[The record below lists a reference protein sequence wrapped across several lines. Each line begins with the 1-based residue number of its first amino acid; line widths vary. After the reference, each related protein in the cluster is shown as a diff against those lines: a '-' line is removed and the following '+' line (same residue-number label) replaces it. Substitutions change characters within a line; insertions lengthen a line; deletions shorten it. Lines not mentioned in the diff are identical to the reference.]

1 MVASKMSPTETTTST
16 PKRLGDLL
24 LKYTT
29 LTKGQLEECVKIQ
42 QEEGGRL
49 GDILLRKKYVM
60 NHEIMRA
67 LCAQIDL
74 PYLEDIKPNDID
86 PRLVD
91 RIPINYARTRE
102 VLPVELKDGVLMVV
116 MSDPFNLESLE
127 DLRILFDCPNIKTMV
142 STSAK
147 VQDAINRV
155 YERNTS
161 NMIQDINN
169 EDDEN
174 YDLEGPIDILDA
186 TEDEAPVIRFVNSV
200 IFRAAKEKAS
210 DIHVEPYDRETVIR
224 FRIDGIM
231 HDILHQPKKVHA
243 AVSSR
248 LKVMANLDIAEKRI
262 PQDGRIFRKVA
273 GKEIDIR
280 MSTIPTQFGER
291 IVMRIL
297 EKGGELLSLERLG
310 FEGETL
316 EAVNKLVSREN
327 GIILITGPTGSGK
340 STTMAACL
348 SRINTADINILTVE
362 DPIEYQ
368 LNGVGQVQVN
378 AKIEL
383 TFARALR
390 SFLRQ
395 DPDVIM
401 VGEIR
406 DTETADLAVT
416 AALTGHLVFSS
427 LHTNEAA
434 GAFPRLI
441 DMNVEPFLVAS
452 SVNAVMAQRLM
463 RRVCT
468 KCRESYEA
476 TPLELQELGV
486 KNVQGPITL
495 YKAVGCVSCS
505 QTGYSGRINVHELLI
520 MDDTIRTLVMK
531 NSDSA
536 TIRKA
541 AMEKGML
548 TMREDGARKVL
559 SGITT
564 VQELTR
570 TLHSDD

>member
-1 MVASKMSPTETTTST
+1 MISSPSAI
-16 PKRLGDLL
+16 GDIL
-24 LKYTT
+24 LKYTS
-29 LTKGQLEECVKIQ
+29 LTREQLDECLQIQ
-42 QEEGGRL
+42 EAEGGRI
-49 GDILLRKKYVM
+49 GDILLRKKYVLP
-60 NHEIMRA
+60 HEIMRA
-67 LCAQIDL
+67 LCHQIDL
-74 PYLEDIKPNDID
+74 PFVEDLKPNEID
-86 PRLVD
+86 PKVVD
-91 RIPINYARTRE
+91 KLPINYARTRE
-102 VLPVELKDGVLMVV
+102 ILPIEKSDGHLTVAV
-116 MSDPFNLESLE
+116 SDPFNLESLE
-127 DLRILFDCPNIKTMV
+127 DIRVLFGSTQIRTV
-142 STSAK
+142 VTTSARL
-147 VQDAINRV
+147 QDAINRV

-161 NMIQDINN
+161 NMIQDIKN
-169 EDDEN
+169 EDEESYD
-174 YDLEGPIDILDA
+174 DLEGPIDILDA

-200 IFRAAKEKAS
+200 IFRAVKEKAS
-210 DIHVEPYDRETVIR
+210 DIHIEPYERETVIR
-224 FRIDGIM
+224 FRVDGIL

-248 LKVMANLDIAEKRI
+248 VKVMGSLDIAEKRI

-280 MSTIPTQFGER
+280 LSTIPTQFGER

-310 FEGETL
+310 FEGDTL
-316 EAVNKLVSREN
+316 EAVNKLIQREN

-348 SRINTADINILTVE
+348 ARINTQDINILTAE

-378 AKIEL
+378 AKIDL
-383 TFARALR
+383 TFAKALR

-416 AALTGHLVFSS
+416 AALTGHLVLSS

-441 DMNVEPFLVAS
+441 DMGVEPFLVAS
-452 SVNAVMAQRLM
+452 SVNAVMAQRLV

-476 TPLELQELGV
+476 TAIELQELGV
-486 KNVQGPITL
+486 RNVQGPITL

-505 QTGYSGRINVHELLI
+505 HTGYSGRINVHELLVVE
-520 MDDTIRTLVMK
+520 DSIRSLIMK
-531 NSDSA
+531 NADSA

-541 AMEKGML
+541 AMDKGML

-559 SGITT
+559 AGVTT
-564 VQELTR
+564 VQELSR
-570 TLHSDD
+570 TLNSGE

>member
-1 MVASKMSPTETTTST
+1 MSPTSA
-16 PKRLGDLL
+16 PPRIGDLL

-29 LTKGQLEECVKIQ
+29 LTAAQLEECLSLQ
-42 QEEGGRL
+42 AEEGGRL
-49 GDILLRKKYVM
+49 GDILLRKKYVLP
-60 NHEIMRA
+60 HEIMRA
-67 LCAQIDL
+67 LCHQIDL
-74 PYLEDIKPNDID
+74 PYIEDLRAAEVD
-86 PRLVD
+86 PKIVD
-91 RIPINYARTRE
+91 LLPINYSRTRE
-102 VLPVELKDGVLMVV
+102 VLPIARDENSITVAV
-116 MSDPFNLESLE
+116 SDPFNLESLE
-127 DLRILFDCPNIKTMV
+127 DLRVLYGAPVVHTVV
-142 STSAK
+142 SSSARL
-147 VQDAINRV
+147 QDAINRV

-161 NMIQDINN
+161 NMIQDIEK
-169 EDDEN
+169 EDEEN

-200 IFRAAKEKAS
+200 IFRAVKEKAS
-210 DIHVEPYDRETVIR
+210 DIHIEPFEKEVSIR
-224 FRIDGIM
+224 FRVDGIL
-231 HDILHQPKKVHA
+231 HDILRQPKKVHA
-243 AVSSR
+243 AISSR
-248 LKVMANLDIAEKRI
+248 LKVMGSLDIAEKRI

-280 MSTIPTQFGER
+280 LSTIPTQFGER

-316 EAVNKLVSREN
+316 EQVNKLVAREN

-348 SRINTADINILTVE
+348 SRINTKDINILTAE

-378 AKIEL
+378 AKINL
-383 TFARALR
+383 TFAVALR
-390 SFLRQ
+390 HFLRQ

-406 DTETADLAVT
+406 DSETADLAIT

-441 DMNVEPFLVAS
+441 DMGLEPFLVAS
-452 SVNAVMAQRLM
+452 SVNAVMAQRLV
-463 RRVCT
+463 RRVCV

-476 TPLELQELGV
+476 SPMELQELGV
-486 KNVQGPITL
+486 RNVQGPITL
-495 YKAVGCVSCS
+495 YRAVGCASCS
-505 QTGYSGRINVHELLI
+505 HTGYSGRINVHELLVV
-520 MDDTIRTLVMK
+520 DDSIRSLVMK
-531 NSDSA
+531 QADSA

-541 AMEKGML
+541 AVDRGML

-570 TLHSDD
+570 TLNSDD

>member
-1 MVASKMSPTETTTST
+1 MVTTTQT
-16 PKRLGDLL
+16 RLGDLL

-29 LTKGQLEECVKIQ
+29 LTAEQLEECVKIQ
-42 QEEGGRL
+42 DEEGGRL
-49 GDILLRKKYVM
+49 GDILLRKKYVLP
-60 NHEIMRA
+60 HEIMRA
-67 LCAQIDL
+67 LCHQIDL
-74 PYLEDIKPNDID
+74 PYVEDLKANEID
-86 PRLVD
+86 PKLVD
-91 RIPINYARTRE
+91 KIPINYARTRE
-102 VLPVELKDGVLMVV
+102 VLPIEQTATHLTVAV
-116 MSDPFNLESLE
+116 SDPFNLESLE
-127 DLRILFDCPNIKTMV
+127 DLRILFNCTNVRTV
-142 STSAK
+142 VTTSNRL
-147 VQDAINRV
+147 QDAINRI

-169 EDDEN
+169 EEDETF
-174 YDLEGPIDILDA
+174 DLEGPIDILDA

-200 IFRAAKEKAS
+200 IFRAVKEKAS
-210 DIHVEPYDRETVIR
+210 DIHVEPYEKDVAIR

-248 LKVMANLDIAEKRI
+248 IKVMGSLDIAEKRI

-280 MSTIPTQFGER
+280 LSTIPTQFGER

-316 EAVNKLVSREN
+316 EQVNKLVAREN

-348 SRINTADINILTVE
+348 SRINTKDINILTAE

-378 AKIEL
+378 AKINL
-383 TFARALR
+383 TFAVALR
-390 SFLRQ
+390 HFLRQ

-401 VGEIR
+401 VGEVR
-406 DTETADLAVT
+406 DSETAELAIT
-416 AALTGHLVFSS
+416 ASLTGHLVFSS

-441 DMNVEPFLVAS
+441 DMGIEPFLVAS
-452 SVNAVMAQRLM
+452 SMNAVLAQRLV

-476 TPLELQELGV
+476 TPLELSELGV
-486 KNVQGPITL
+486 RNVQGPITL
-495 YKAVGCVSCS
+495 YKAVGCSSCS

-520 MDDTIRTLVMK
+520 VDDSIRSLVMK
-531 NSDSA
+531 NADSGS
-536 TIRKA
+536 IRKA
-541 AMEKGML
+541 AVDRGML

-559 SGITT
+559 SGVTT
-564 VQELTR
+564 VQELAR
-570 TLHSDD
+570 TLHADE

>member
-1 MVASKMSPTETTTST
+1 MNVTQN
-16 PKRLGDLL
+16 RIGDLL

-29 LTKGQLEECVKIQ
+29 LTPEQLEECVRVQ
-42 QEEGGRL
+42 AEEGGRL
-49 GDILLRKKYVM
+49 GDILLKKKYVLP
-60 NHEIMRA
+60 HEIMRA

-74 PYLEDIKPNDID
+74 PYVEDLRPNEID
-86 PRLVD
+86 PKLVD
-91 RIPINYARTRE
+91 RLPINYARTRE
-102 VLPVELKDGVLMVV
+102 VLPIERTETQLTVAV
-116 MSDPFNLESLE
+116 SDPFNLESLE
-127 DLRILFDCPNIKTMV
+127 DLRVLFSCPNIRTV
-142 STSAK
+142 VTTSARL
-147 VQDAINRV
+147 QDAVNRV

-161 NMIQDINN
+161 NMIQDIQK
-169 EDDEN
+169 EDEEN

-200 IFRAAKEKAS
+200 IFRAVKEKAS
-210 DIHVEPYDRETVIR
+210 DIHVEPYDRDVVIR
-224 FRIDGIM
+224 FRVDGIM

-248 LKVMANLDIAEKRI
+248 IKVMGNLDIAEKRI

-280 MSTIPTQFGER
+280 LSTIPTQFGER

-310 FEGETL
+310 FEGDTL
-316 EAVNKLVSREN
+316 EAVNKLINREN

-348 SRINTADINILTVE
+348 ARINTQDINILTVE

-378 AKIEL
+378 PKINL
-383 TFARALR
+383 TFASALR

-401 VGEIR
+401 VGEVR
-406 DTETADLAVT
+406 DSETADLAVT
-416 AALTGHLVFSS
+416 AALTGHLVLSS

-441 DMNVEPFLVAS
+441 DMGIEPFLVAS
-452 SVNAVMAQRLM
+452 SVNAVMAQRLV

-476 TPLELQELGV
+476 SPLELQELGV
-486 KNVQGPITL
+486 RNVQGPITL
-495 YKAVGCVSCS
+495 FRAVGCSSCS
-505 QTGYSGRINVHELLI
+505 QTGYSGRINVHELLVV
-520 MDDTIRTLVMK
+520 DDSVRTLVMK
-531 NSDSA
+531 NADSG

-541 AMEKGML
+541 AMDKGML

-559 SGITT
+559 AGITT

-570 TLHSDD
+570 TLHADE

>member
-1 MVASKMSPTETTTST
+1 MSIATSAHS
-16 PKRLGDLL
+16 RIGDLL
-24 LKYTT
+24 LQHTS
-29 LTKGQLEECVKIQ
+29 LTQEQLEECVQIQ
-42 QEEGGRL
+42 ADEGGRL

-60 NHEIMRA
+60 PHEITRA

-74 PYLEDIKPNDID
+74 PYLDDLKPNEID
-86 PRLVD
+86 PKLVD
-91 RIPINYARTRE
+91 KLPINYARTRE
-102 VLPVELKDGVLMVV
+102 VLPIELKDNVLTVAV
-116 MSDPFNLESLE
+116 SDPFNVESIE
-127 DLRILFDCPNIKTMV
+127 DLRILYSCPGIRTV
-142 STSAK
+142 VVTSNRL
-147 VQDAINRV
+147 QDAINRV

-161 NMIQDINN
+161 NMIQDINR
-169 EDDEN
+169 EDEESYD
-174 YDLEGPIDILDA
+174 DLEGPIDILDA

-200 IFRAAKEKAS
+200 IFRAVKEKAS
-210 DIHVEPYDRETVIR
+210 DIHVEPFEKETVIR
-224 FRIDGIM
+224 FRVDGIM

-248 LKVMANLDIAEKRI
+248 IKVMGNLDIAEKRI

-280 MSTIPTQFGER
+280 LSTIPTQFGER
-291 IVMRIL
+291 MVMRIL

-316 EAVNKLVSREN
+316 EAINKLVHREN
-327 GIILITGPTGSGK
+327 GIILVTGPTGSGK

-348 SRINTADINILTVE
+348 SRINSADINILTAE

-368 LNGVGQVQVN
+368 INGVGQLQVN
-378 AKIEL
+378 AKIDL

-401 VGEIR
+401 VGEVR
-406 DTETADLAVT
+406 DSETAELAVT
-416 AALTGHLVFSS
+416 AALTGHLVISS

-441 DMNVEPFLVAS
+441 DMGVEPFLVAS
-452 SVNAVMAQRLM
+452 SVNAVLGQRLV

-476 TPLELQELGV
+476 TAMDLEELGV
-486 KNVQGPITL
+486 KNVKGPITL
-495 YKAVGCVSCS
+495 FKSVGCVACS
-505 QTGYSGRINVHELLI
+505 QTGFSGRINMHELLI
-520 MDDTIRTLVMK
+520 VDDNVRSLVMK
-531 NSDSA
+531 NADSA
-536 TIRKA
+536 TIRRA
-541 AMEKGML
+541 AQEKGML

-559 SGITT
+559 AGVTT
-564 VQELTR
+564 VQELSR
-570 TLHSDD
+570 TLHADELGK

>member
-1 MVASKMSPTETTTST
+1 MVTTTQT
-16 PKRLGDLL
+16 RLGDLL

-29 LTKGQLEECVKIQ
+29 LTEEQLAECVKIQ
-42 QEEGGRL
+42 GDEGGRL
-49 GDILLRKKYVM
+49 GDILLRKKYVLP
-60 NHEIMRA
+60 HEIMRA
-67 LCAQIDL
+67 LCHQIDL
-74 PYLEDIKPNDID
+74 PYVEDLKANEID
-86 PRLVD
+86 PKLVD
-91 RIPINYARTRE
+91 KIPINYARTRE
-102 VLPVELKDGVLMVV
+102 VLPLEQTETYLTVAV
-116 MSDPFNLESLE
+116 SDPFNLESLE
-127 DLRILFDCPNIKTMV
+127 DLRILFNCTNVRTV
-142 STSAK
+142 VTTSNRL
-147 VQDAINRV
+147 QDAINRV

-169 EDDEN
+169 EEDETF
-174 YDLEGPIDILDA
+174 DLEGPIDILDA

-200 IFRAAKEKAS
+200 IFRAVKEKAS
-210 DIHVEPYDRETVIR
+210 DIHVEPYEKDVAIR

-248 LKVMANLDIAEKRI
+248 IKVMGSLDIAEKRI

-280 MSTIPTQFGER
+280 LSTIPTQFGER

-316 EAVNKLVSREN
+316 EQINKLVAREN

-348 SRINTADINILTVE
+348 SRINTKDINILTAE

-378 AKIEL
+378 AKINL
-383 TFARALR
+383 TFAVALR
-390 SFLRQ
+390 HFLRQ

-401 VGEIR
+401 VGEVR
-406 DTETADLAVT
+406 DSETAELAIT
-416 AALTGHLVFSS
+416 ASLTGHLVFSS

-441 DMNVEPFLVAS
+441 DMGIEPFLVAS
-452 SVNAVMAQRLM
+452 SMNAVLAQRLV

-476 TPLELQELGV
+476 TPLELSELGV
-486 KNVQGPITL
+486 RNVQGPITL
-495 YKAVGCVSCS
+495 YKAVGCSSCS

-520 MDDTIRTLVMK
+520 VDDSIRSLVMK
-531 NSDSA
+531 NADSGS
-536 TIRKA
+536 IRKA
-541 AMEKGML
+541 AVDRGML

-559 SGITT
+559 SGVTT
-564 VQELTR
+564 VQELAR
-570 TLHSDD
+570 TLHADE

>member
-1 MVASKMSPTETTTST
+1 VLTST
-16 PKRLGDLL
+16 RLGDLL
-24 LKYTT
+24 LKYTS
-29 LTKGQLEECVKIQ
+29 LTKEQLQECVQ
-42 QEEGGRL
+42 VQEEEGGRL
-49 GDILLRKKYVM
+49 GDILLRKKYVLP
-60 NHEIMRA
+60 HEIMRA

-74 PYLEDIKPNDID
+74 PYVEDLKANEID
-86 PRLVD
+86 PKLVD
-91 RIPINYARTRE
+91 KIPINYARTRE
-102 VLPVELKDGVLMVV
+102 VLPIERTATHLTVA
-116 MSDPFNLESLE
+116 MSDPFNLESIE
-127 DLRILFDCPNIKTMV
+127 DIRILFNCPNIRTVV
-142 STSAK
+142 SSSSRL
-147 VQDAINRV
+147 QDAINRV

-161 NMIQDINN
+161 NMIQDIQN
-169 EDDEN
+169 EDEDT

-200 IFRAAKEKAS
+200 IFRAVKEKAS
-210 DIHVEPYDRETVIR
+210 DIHIEPYDKEVAIR
-224 FRIDGIM
+224 FRVDGIM

-248 LKVMANLDIAEKRI
+248 IKVMGNLDIAEKRK

-280 MSTIPTQFGER
+280 LSTIPTQFGER

-310 FEGETL
+310 FEGDTL
-316 EAVNKLVSREN
+316 EQISKLIQREN

-348 SRINTADINILTVE
+348 SRINTKDINILTAE

-378 AKIEL
+378 PKIDL
-383 TFARALR
+383 TFAAALR
-390 SFLRQ
+390 HFLRQ

-401 VGEIR
+401 VGEVR
-406 DTETADLAVT
+406 DSETAELAIT

-441 DMNVEPFLVAS
+441 DMGIEPFLVAS
-452 SVNAVMAQRLM
+452 SMNAVLAQRLV
-463 RRVCT
+463 RRVCL

-476 TPLELQELGV
+476 SPLELQELGV
-486 KNVQGPITL
+486 KNVKGPITL
-495 YKAVGCVSCS
+495 YRAVGCTSCS
-505 QTGYSGRINVHELLI
+505 QTGYSGRINVHELLVV
-520 MDDTIRTLVMK
+520 DDSIRSLVMK
-531 NSDSA
+531 NVDSA

-541 AMEKGML
+541 AQDAGML

-559 SGITT
+559 AGVTT
-564 VQELTR
+564 VQELSR
-570 TLHSDD
+570 TLHSNEE

>member
-1 MVASKMSPTETTTST
+1 MVTQH
-16 PKRLGDLL
+16 RLGDLL
-24 LKYTT
+24 LKYTS
-29 LTKGQLEECVKIQ
+29 LTDEQLKECVEIQ
-42 QEEGGRL
+42 NTEGGRL

-60 NHEIMRA
+60 PHEIMRA

-74 PYLEDIKPNDID
+74 PYVEDLKPNEID

-91 RIPINYARTRE
+91 RLPINYARTRE
-102 VLPVELKDGVLMVV
+102 VLPIENTPTHLTVAV
-116 MSDPFNLESLE
+116 SDPFNLESLE
-127 DLRILFDCPNIKTMV
+127 DIRILFNCASVRTV
-142 STSAK
+142 VTSSARL
-147 VQDAINRV
+147 QDAINRV

-161 NMIQDINN
+161 NMIQDIEN
-169 EDDEN
+169 EDEEA

-200 IFRAAKEKAS
+200 IFRAVKEKAS
-210 DIHVEPYDRETVIR
+210 DIHIEPYEKEVVIR

-231 HDILHQPKKVHA
+231 HDILHQPKKVYA
-243 AVSSR
+243 AISSR
-248 LKVMANLDIAEKRI
+248 TKVMGNLDIAEKRI

-280 MSTIPTQFGER
+280 LSTIPTQFGER

-316 EAVNKLVSREN
+316 ESLNKLCNREN

-348 SRINTADINILTVE
+348 SRINKADINILTVE

-368 LNGVGQVQVN
+368 LAGVGQVQVN
-378 AKIEL
+378 AKINL
-383 TFARALR
+383 TFSVALR
-390 SFLRQ
+390 HFLRQ

-401 VGEIR
+401 VGEVR
-406 DTETADLAVT
+406 DSETADLAIT

-434 GAFPRLI
+434 GAFPRLT
-441 DMNVEPFLVAS
+441 DMGLEPFLVAS
-452 SVNAVMAQRLM
+452 SVNGVLAQRLM
-463 RRVCT
+463 RRVCM

-476 TPLELQELGV
+476 SPLELAELGI

-495 YKAVGCVSCS
+495 YKAVGCASCS

-520 MDDTIRTLVMK
+520 MDDNIRSLIMR
-531 NSDSA
+531 SADSA

-541 AMEKGML
+541 ATDKGML

-559 SGITT
+559 AGITT

-570 TLHSDD
+570 TLHADEG

>member
-1 MVASKMSPTETTTST
+1 VIKD
-16 PKRLGDLL
+16 RIGDLL
-24 LKYTT
+24 LKHTT
-29 LTKGQLEECVKIQ
+29 LTKQQLEECVDLQ

-49 GDILLRKKYVM
+49 GDILLKKKYVLP
-60 NHEIMRA
+60 HEIMRA
-67 LCAQIDL
+67 LCAQIGLPFIEDL
-74 PYLEDIKPNDID
+74 KPNDID

-91 RIPINYARTRE
+91 KIPINYSRTRE
-102 VLPVELKDGVLMVV
+102 VLPISRDETHVTVAV
-116 MSDPFNLESLE
+116 SDPFNLESLE
-127 DLRILFDCPNIKTMV
+127 DVRILFGNLDVRTVVC
-142 STSAK
+142 TSNRL
-147 VQDAINRV
+147 QDAINRV

-161 NMIQDINN
+161 NLIQDIQN
-169 EDDEN
+169 EDEET

-200 IFRAAKEKAS
+200 IFRAVKEKAS
-210 DIHVEPYDRETVIR
+210 DIHIEPYEKEVVVR
-224 FRIDGIM
+224 FRVDGIM

-248 LKVMANLDIAEKRI
+248 IKVMGNLDIAEKRI

-280 MSTIPTQFGER
+280 LSTVPTQFGER
-291 IVMRIL
+291 LVMRIL
-297 EKGGELLSLERLG
+297 EKGGELLTLERLG

-316 EAVNKLVSREN
+316 ETVNKLINREN

-348 SRINTADINILTVE
+348 SRINNPDINILTVE

-378 AKIEL
+378 PKINL
-383 TFARALR
+383 TFATALR
-390 SFLRQ
+390 HFLRQ

-406 DTETADLAVT
+406 DTETAELAIT
-416 AALTGHLVFSS
+416 AALTGHLVVSS
-427 LHTNEAA
+427 LHTNEAS

-441 DMNVEPFLVAS
+441 DMGVEPFLVAS
-452 SVNAVMAQRLM
+452 SVNAVMAQRLV
-463 RRVCT
+463 RRVCL

-476 TPLELQELGV
+476 TPLELQELGI

-495 YKAVGCVSCS
+495 YKAVGCASCS
-505 QTGYSGRINVHELLI
+505 QTGYSGRINVHELLV
-520 MDDTIRTLVMK
+520 MDDSIRTLVMK
-531 NSDSA
+531 NVDSGQ
-536 TIRKA
+536 IRKA
-541 AMEKGML
+541 AVDKGML

-564 VQELTR
+564 VQELSR
-570 TLHSDD
+570 TLYSND

>member
-1 MVASKMSPTETTTST
+1 MTPPLLQHVPPT
-16 PKRLGDLL
+16 RLGELL
-24 LKYTT
+24 LKHTS
-29 LTKGQLEECVKIQ
+29 LTVEQLNECVQ
-42 QEEGGRL
+42 LQEEEGGRL

-60 NHEIMRA
+60 SHEIMRA

-74 PYLEDIKPNDID
+74 PYIDDLKPNEID
-86 PRLVD
+86 PTLVD
-91 RIPINYARTRE
+91 KLPINYARTRE
-102 VLPVELKDGVLMVV
+102 VLPIENKDGVVTLAV
-116 MSDPFNLESLE
+116 SDPFNLESFE
-127 DLRILFDCPNIKTMV
+127 DLRMLFGCPNIRTV
-142 STSAK
+142 VVTSNRI
-147 VQDAINRV
+147 QDAINRV

-161 NMIQDINN
+161 NMIQDINK
-169 EDDEN
+169 EDEESYD
-174 YDLEGPIDILDA
+174 DLEGPIDILDA

-200 IFRAAKEKAS
+200 IFRAVKEKAS
-210 DIHVEPYDRETVIR
+210 DIHVEPYEKETVIR
-224 FRIDGIM
+224 FRVDGIM

-248 LKVMANLDIAEKRI
+248 IKVMGNLDIAEKRV

-280 MSTIPTQFGER
+280 LSTIPTQFGER

-316 EAVNKLVSREN
+316 EMIQKQVSREN
-327 GIILITGPTGSGK
+327 GIILLTGPTGSGK

-348 SRINTADINILTVE
+348 SRINAEDINILTAE

-368 LNGVGQVQVN
+368 LNGVGQLQVN
-378 AKIEL
+378 AKIDL
-383 TFARALR
+383 TFAKALR

-401 VGEIR
+401 VGEVR
-406 DTETADLAVT
+406 DSETADLAVT

-441 DMNVEPFLVAS
+441 DMGVEPFLVAS
-452 SVNAVMAQRLM
+452 SVNAVLAQRLV

-476 TPLELQELGV
+476 TPLELTELGV
-486 KNVQGPITL
+486 RNVKGPITL
-495 YKAVGCVSCS
+495 YKSVGCAACS
-505 QTGYSGRINVHELLI
+505 QSGYSGRINVHELLVV
-520 MDDTIRTLVMK
+520 DDSIRTLIMK
-531 NSDSA
+531 NADSA

-541 AMEKGML
+541 AMEHGML
-548 TMREDGARKVL
+548 TMREDGAR
-559 SGITT
+559 
-564 VQELTR
+564 
-570 TLHSDD
+570 

>member
-1 MVASKMSPTETTTST
+1 MVIST
-16 PKRLGDLL
+16 PDRLGALL
-24 LKYTT
+24 LKHTS
-29 LTKGQLEECVKIQ
+29 LTEAQLEECVQIQ
-42 QEEGGRL
+42 QDEGGRL
-49 GDILLRKKYVM
+49 GDILLRKKYVLP
-60 NHEIMRA
+60 HEIMRA

-74 PYLEDIKPNDID
+74 PFVEDLKANEID
-86 PRLVD
+86 PKLVD
-91 RIPINYARTRE
+91 KLPINYARTRE
-102 VLPVELKDGVLMVV
+102 VLPIEQTGAALTVAV
-116 MSDPFNLESLE
+116 SDPFNLESLE
-127 DLRILFDCPNIKTMV
+127 DVRVLFNCPTIRTV
-142 STSAK
+142 VTTSNRL
-147 VQDAINRV
+147 QEAINRV

-161 NMIQDINN
+161 NMIQDIQN
-169 EDDEN
+169 EDEET

-200 IFRAAKEKAS
+200 IFRAVKEKAS
-210 DIHVEPYDRETVIR
+210 DIHIEPYDKETVIR
-224 FRIDGIM
+224 FRVDGIM

-248 LKVMANLDIAEKRI
+248 IKVMGNLDIAEKRI

-280 MSTIPTQFGER
+280 LSTIPTQFGER

-316 EAVNKLVSREN
+316 EQLNKLVSREN

-348 SRINTADINILTVE
+348 ARINTHDINILTAE

-368 LNGVGQVQVN
+368 LNGVGQLQVN
-378 AKIEL
+378 PKIDL

-401 VGEIR
+401 VGEVR
-406 DTETADLAVT
+406 DSETADLAIT

-441 DMNVEPFLVAS
+441 DMGIEPFLVAS
-452 SVNAVMAQRLM
+452 SMNAVLAQRLV

-476 TPLELQELGV
+476 SPMELAELGV
-486 KNVQGPITL
+486 RNVQGPITL
-495 YKAVGCVSCS
+495 YRAVGCNSCS

-520 MDDTIRTLVMK
+520 VDDSVRSLVMK
-531 NSDSA
+531 NSDSG

-541 AMEKGML
+541 AMDRGML

-559 SGITT
+559 AGITT
-564 VQELTR
+564 VQELSR
-570 TLHSDD
+570 TLHSDEG

>member
-1 MVASKMSPTETTTST
+1 MISSPAQQANI
-16 PKRLGDLL
+16 GDLL
-24 LKYTT
+24 LKYTS
-29 LTKGQLEECVKIQ
+29 LTQEQLDECVAL
-42 QEEGGRL
+42 QEAEGGRL
-49 GDILLRKKYVM
+49 GDILLRKKYVLP
-60 NHEIMRA
+60 HEVMRA
-67 LCAQIDL
+67 LCHQIDL
-74 PYLEDIKPNDID
+74 PFVEDLKANEID
-86 PRLVD
+86 TRLVD
-91 RIPINYARTRE
+91 KLPINYARSRE
-102 VLPVELKDGVLMVV
+102 ILPIEKTDTHLTVAV
-116 MSDPFNLESLE
+116 SDPFNLESLE
-127 DLRILFDCPNIKTMV
+127 DIRVLFGSKQIKTV
-142 STSAK
+142 VTTSARL
-147 VQDAINRV
+147 QDAVNRV

-161 NMIQDINN
+161 NMIQDIKR
-169 EDDEN
+169 EDEESYD
-174 YDLEGPIDILDA
+174 DLEGPIDILDA

-200 IFRAAKEKAS
+200 IFRAVKEKAS
-210 DIHVEPYDRETVIR
+210 DIHIEPYDRETVIR
-224 FRIDGIM
+224 FRVDGIL

-248 LKVMANLDIAEKRI
+248 VKVMGNLDIAEKRI

-280 MSTIPTQFGER
+280 LSTIPTQFGER

-316 EAVNKLVSREN
+316 ASVSKLIQREN

-348 SRINTADINILTVE
+348 SRINTHDINILTAE

-378 AKIEL
+378 AKIDL

-416 AALTGHLVFSS
+416 AALTGHLVLSS

-441 DMNVEPFLVAS
+441 DMGVEPFLVAS

-463 RRVCT
+463 RRVCL
-468 KCRESYEA
+468 KCKESYEA
-476 TPLELQELGV
+476 TPIELQELGL
-486 KNVQGPITL
+486 KNIQGPITL
-495 YKAVGCVSCS
+495 YKAVGCGACS

-520 MDDTIRTLVMK
+520 VDDPIRSLIMK
-531 NSDSA
+531 NADSA
-536 TIRKA
+536 TIRKS
-541 AMEKGML
+541 AMERGML
-548 TMREDGARKVL
+548 TMHEDGARKVL
-559 SGITT
+559 SGVTT
-564 VQELTR
+564 VQELSR
-570 TLHSDD
+570 TLHGGD

>member
-1 MVASKMSPTETTTST
+1 MVTSS
-16 PKRLGDLL
+16 RLGDLL
-24 LKYTT
+24 LKYTS
-29 LTKGQLEECVKIQ
+29 LTREQLQECVQ
-42 QEEGGRL
+42 LQEEEGGRL
-49 GDILLRKKYVM
+49 GDILLRKKYVLP
-60 NHEIMRA
+60 HEIMRA

-74 PYLEDIKPNDID
+74 PYVEDLKANEID
-86 PRLVD
+86 PKLVD
-91 RIPINYARTRE
+91 KIPINYARTRE
-102 VLPVELKDGVLMVV
+102 VLPIERTDTHLTIA
-116 MSDPFNLESLE
+116 MSDPFNLESIE
-127 DLRILFDCPNIKTMV
+127 DIRILFNCPNIRTVV
-142 STSAK
+142 SSSSRL
-147 VQDAINRV
+147 QDAINRV

-161 NMIQDINN
+161 NMIQDIEN
-169 EDDEN
+169 EDEDT

-200 IFRAAKEKAS
+200 IFRAVKEKAS
-210 DIHVEPYDRETVIR
+210 DIHIEPYDKEVAIR
-224 FRIDGIM
+224 FRVDGIM

-248 LKVMANLDIAEKRI
+248 IKVMGNLDIAEKRK

-280 MSTIPTQFGER
+280 LSTIPTQFGER

-316 EAVNKLVSREN
+316 EQISKLIQREN

-348 SRINTADINILTVE
+348 SRINTKDINILTAE

-378 AKIEL
+378 PKIDL
-383 TFARALR
+383 TFAAALR
-390 SFLRQ
+390 HFLRQ

-401 VGEIR
+401 VGEVR
-406 DTETADLAVT
+406 DSETAELAIT

-441 DMNVEPFLVAS
+441 DMGIEPFLVAS
-452 SVNAVMAQRLM
+452 SMNAVLAQRLV
-463 RRVCT
+463 RRVCL

-476 TPLELQELGV
+476 SPLELQELGV
-486 KNVQGPITL
+486 KNVKGPITL
-495 YKAVGCVSCS
+495 YRAVGCTSCS
-505 QTGYSGRINVHELLI
+505 HTGYSGRINVHELLVV
-520 MDDTIRTLVMK
+520 DDSIRSLVMK
-531 NSDSA
+531 NVDSA

-541 AMEKGML
+541 AQDAGML

-559 SGITT
+559 SGVTT
-564 VQELTR
+564 VQELSR
-570 TLHSDD
+570 TLHSNEE

>member
-1 MVASKMSPTETTTST
+1 MVRT
-16 PKRLGDLL
+16 RLGDLL
-24 LKYTT
+24 IKHTT
-29 LTKGQLEECVKIQ
+29 LTPEQLEECVKLQ
-42 QEEGGRL
+42 QDEGGRL
-49 GDILLRKKYVM
+49 GDILLRKKYVQP
-60 NHEIMRA
+60 HEIMRA

-74 PYLEDIKPNDID
+74 PFIEDLKPAEID
-86 PRLVD
+86 PKLVD
-91 RIPINYARTRE
+91 LIPINYARTRE
-102 VLPVELKDGVLMVV
+102 ILPVEKKDGVLTVAV
-116 MSDPFNLESLE
+116 SDPFNLESLE
-127 DLRILFDCPNIKTMV
+127 DIRIIYGNLDVRTV
-142 STSAK
+142 VTTSNRL
-147 VQDAINRV
+147 QDAVNKV

-161 NMIQDINN
+161 NLIQDIQN
-169 EDDEN
+169 EDEET

-200 IFRAAKEKAS
+200 IFRAVKEKAS
-210 DIHVEPYDRETVIR
+210 DIHVEPYEKEVAVR

-248 LKVMANLDIAEKRI
+248 IKVMGNLDIAEKRI

-280 MSTIPTQFGER
+280 LSTVPTQFGER

-316 EAVNKLVSREN
+316 ESVNKLLAREN

-348 SRINTADINILTVE
+348 SRINTKDINILTVE

-378 AKIEL
+378 AKINL
-383 TFARALR
+383 TFATALR
-390 SFLRQ
+390 HFLRQ

-401 VGEIR
+401 VGEVR
-406 DTETADLAVT
+406 DSETAELAIT

-441 DMNVEPFLVAS
+441 DMGIEPFLVAS
-452 SVNAVMAQRLM
+452 SVNAVMAQRLV

-476 TPLELQELGV
+476 SPLELNELGL

-495 YKAVGCVSCS
+495 YRSVGCVSCS
-505 QTGYSGRINVHELLI
+505 QTGFSGRINVHELLV
-520 MDDTIRTLVMK
+520 MDDSIRSLVMK
-531 NSDSA
+531 NADSSA
-536 TIRKA
+536 IRKA
-541 AMEKGML
+541 AVEKGML

-559 SGITT
+559 TGVTT
-564 VQELTR
+564 LQELTR
-570 TLHSDD
+570 TLHADD

>member
-1 MVASKMSPTETTTST
+1 MQTST
-16 PKRLGDLL
+16 RLGDLL
-24 LKYTT
+24 LKYTS
-29 LTKGQLEECVKIQ
+29 LTREQLQECVQ
-42 QEEGGRL
+42 LQEEEGGRL
-49 GDILLRKKYVM
+49 GDILLRKKYVLP
-60 NHEIMRA
+60 HEIMRA

-74 PYLEDIKPNDID
+74 PYVEDLKANDID
-86 PRLVD
+86 PKLVD
-91 RIPINYARTRE
+91 KIPINYARTRE
-102 VLPVELKDGVLMVV
+102 VLPIEKTDTHLTVA
-116 MSDPFNLESLE
+116 MSDPFNLESIE
-127 DLRILFDCPNIKTMV
+127 DIRILFGCPNIRTVV
-142 STSAK
+142 SSSNRL
-147 VQDAINRV
+147 QDAINRV

-161 NMIQDINN
+161 NMIQDIQN
-169 EDDEN
+169 EDEDT

-200 IFRAAKEKAS
+200 IFRAVKEKAS
-210 DIHVEPYDRETVIR
+210 DIHVEPYDKEVAIR
-224 FRIDGIM
+224 FRVDGIM

-248 LKVMANLDIAEKRI
+248 IKVMGNLDIAEKRK

-280 MSTIPTQFGER
+280 LSTIPTQFGER

-297 EKGGELLSLERLG
+297 EKGGELLSLEKLG

-316 EAVNKLVSREN
+316 EQISKLIQREN
-327 GIILITGPTGSGK
+327 GIVLITGPTGSGK

-348 SRINTADINILTVE
+348 SRINTKDINILTAE

-378 AKIEL
+378 PKIDL
-383 TFARALR
+383 TFAVALR
-390 SFLRQ
+390 HFLRQ

-401 VGEIR
+401 VGEVR
-406 DTETADLAVT
+406 DSETAELAIT

-441 DMNVEPFLVAS
+441 DMGIEPFLVAS
-452 SVNAVMAQRLM
+452 SMNAVLAQRLV
-463 RRVCT
+463 RRVCL

-476 TPLELQELGV
+476 SPLELQELGV
-486 KNVQGPITL
+486 KNVKGPITL
-495 YKAVGCVSCS
+495 YRAVGCNSCS
-505 QTGYSGRINVHELLI
+505 HTGYSGRINVHELLVV
-520 MDDTIRTLVMK
+520 DDNIRSLVMK
-531 NSDSA
+531 NVDSA

-541 AMEKGML
+541 AQDAGML

-559 SGITT
+559 SGVTT
-564 VQELTR
+564 VQELSR
-570 TLHSDD
+570 TLHANEE

>member
-1 MVASKMSPTETTTST
+1 MISSPAQTANIGE
-16 PKRLGDLL
+16 LL
-24 LKYTT
+24 LKYTA
-29 LTKGQLEECVKIQ
+29 LTQEQLDECVAIQ
-42 QEEGGRL
+42 EKEGGRL
-49 GDILLRKKYVM
+49 GDILLRKKYVLP
-60 NHEIMRA
+60 HEIMRA
-67 LCAQIDL
+67 LCHQIDL
-74 PYLEDIKPNDID
+74 PFVEDLKANEID
-86 PRLVD
+86 PKLVD
-91 RIPINYARTRE
+91 KLPINYSRSRE
-102 VLPVELKDGVLMVV
+102 ILPIEKTDTHLTVAV
-116 MSDPFNLESLE
+116 SDPFNLESLE
-127 DLRILFDCPNIKTMV
+127 DIRVLFGSKQVKTV
-142 STSAK
+142 VTTSARL
-147 VQDAINRV
+147 QDAINRV

-161 NMIQDINN
+161 NMIQDIKR
-169 EDDEN
+169 EDEESYD
-174 YDLEGPIDILDA
+174 DLEGPIDILDA

-200 IFRAAKEKAS
+200 IFRAVKEKAS
-210 DIHVEPYDRETVIR
+210 DIHIEPYDRETVIR
-224 FRIDGIM
+224 FRVDGIL

-248 LKVMANLDIAEKRI
+248 VKVMGNLDIAEKRI

-280 MSTIPTQFGER
+280 LSTIPTQFGER

-310 FEGETL
+310 FEGDTL
-316 EAVNKLVSREN
+316 ASVSKLIQREN

-348 SRINTADINILTVE
+348 ARINTHDINILTAE

-378 AKIEL
+378 AKIDL

-416 AALTGHLVFSS
+416 AALTGHLVLSS

-441 DMNVEPFLVAS
+441 DMGVEPFLVAS
-452 SVNAVMAQRLM
+452 SVNAVMAQRLV
-463 RRVCT
+463 RRVCL
-468 KCRESYEA
+468 KCKESYEA
-476 TPLELQELGV
+476 SPIELQELGL
-486 KNVQGPITL
+486 KNIQGPITL

-520 MDDTIRTLVMK
+520 VDDPIRSLIMK
-531 NSDSA
+531 NADSA
-536 TIRKA
+536 TIRRS
-541 AMEKGML
+541 AMERGML
-548 TMREDGARKVL
+548 TMHEDGARKVL
-559 SGITT
+559 AGVTT
-564 VQELTR
+564 VQELSR
-570 TLHSDD
+570 TLHGAD

>member
-1 MVASKMSPTETTTST
+1 MTEAVATT

-29 LTKGQLEECVKIQ
+29 LTKAQLEECVQIQ

-60 NHEIMRA
+60 PHEIMRS

-74 PYLEDIKPNDID
+74 PYSEDLKPNDID
-86 PRLVD
+86 PKLVD
-91 RIPINYARTRE
+91 KVPINYARSRE
-102 VLPVELKDGVLMVV
+102 VLPIEFKDNLLTVV

-127 DLRILFDCPNIKTMV
+127 DLRILFDCPNIKTV
-142 STSAK
+142 VASSARL
-147 VQDAINRV
+147 QDAINRV

-161 NMIQDINN
+161 NMIQDIDND
-169 EDDEN
+169 EEEN

-200 IFRAAKEKAS
+200 IFRAVKEKAS
-210 DIHVEPYDRETVIR
+210 DIHIEPYEKETVIR
-224 FRIDGIM
+224 FRVDGIM

-248 LKVMANLDIAEKRI
+248 IKVMGNLDIAEKRI

-280 MSTIPTQFGER
+280 LSTVPTQFGER
-291 IVMRIL
+291 LVMRIL
-297 EKGGELLSLERLG
+297 EKGGELLTLERLG

-316 EAVNKLVSREN
+316 ETVSKLISREN

-348 SRINTADINILTVE
+348 SRINTQDINILTAE

-378 AKIEL
+378 PKINL
-383 TFARALR
+383 TFAAALR
-390 SFLRQ
+390 HFLRQ

-401 VGEIR
+401 VGEVR
-406 DTETADLAVT
+406 DSETAELAVT

-441 DMNVEPFLVAS
+441 DMGVEPFLVAS
-452 SVNAVMAQRLM
+452 SVNGVLAQRLM

-486 KNVQGPITL
+486 RNVQGPITL
-495 YKAVGCVSCS
+495 YKAVVCTFFS
-505 QTGYSGRINVHELLI
+505 QTGYSGRINVHELLVV
-520 MDDTIRTLVMK
+520 DDSVRTLVMK
-531 NSDSA
+531 NSDSG

-541 AMEKGML
+541 AMDKGML

-559 SGITT
+559 AGITT

-570 TLHSDD
+570 TLHADE

>member
-1 MVASKMSPTETTTST
+1 MSIATSMHD
-16 PKRLGDLL
+16 RIGDLL
-24 LKYTT
+24 LKHTS
-29 LTKGQLEECVKIQ
+29 LTQEQLEECVLIQ
-42 QEEGGRL
+42 TEEGGRL

-60 NHEIMRA
+60 PHEITRA

-74 PYLEDIKPNDID
+74 PYLDDLKPNEID
-86 PRLVD
+86 PKLVD
-91 RIPINYARTRE
+91 KLPINYARTRE
-102 VLPVELKDGVLMVV
+102 VLPIELKENVLTVAV
-116 MSDPFNLESLE
+116 SDPFNVESIE
-127 DLRILFDCPNIKTMV
+127 DLRILYSCPGIRTV
-142 STSAK
+142 VVTSNRL
-147 VQDAINRV
+147 QDAINRV

-161 NMIQDINN
+161 NMIQDINR
-169 EDDEN
+169 EDEESYD
-174 YDLEGPIDILDA
+174 DLEGPIDILDA

-200 IFRAAKEKAS
+200 IFRAVKEKAS
-210 DIHVEPYDRETVIR
+210 DIHVEPFEKETVIR
-224 FRIDGIM
+224 FRVDGIM

-248 LKVMANLDIAEKRI
+248 IKVMGNLDIAEKRI

-280 MSTIPTQFGER
+280 LSTIPTQFGER
-291 IVMRIL
+291 MVMRIL

-316 EAVNKLVSREN
+316 ESINKLVHREN
-327 GIILITGPTGSGK
+327 GIILVTGPTGSGK

-348 SRINTADINILTVE
+348 SRINSEDINILTAE

-368 LNGVGQVQVN
+368 INGVGQLQVN
-378 AKIEL
+378 PKIDL

-401 VGEIR
+401 VGEVR
-406 DTETADLAVT
+406 DSETAELAVT
-416 AALTGHLVFSS
+416 AALTGHLVISS

-441 DMNVEPFLVAS
+441 DMGVEPFLVAS
-452 SVNAVMAQRLM
+452 SVNAVLGQRLV

-476 TPLELQELGV
+476 TPIELEELGV
-486 KNVQGPITL
+486 KNVKGPITL
-495 YKAVGCVSCS
+495 YKSVGCVACS
-505 QTGYSGRINVHELLI
+505 QTGFSGRINMHELLVV
-520 MDDTIRTLVMK
+520 DDNVRSLVMK
-531 NSDSA
+531 NADSA

-541 AMEKGML
+541 AQAKGML

-559 SGITT
+559 AGITT
-564 VQELTR
+564 VQELSR
-570 TLHSDD
+570 TLHADELSG

>member
-1 MVASKMSPTETTTST
+1 MQTST
-16 PKRLGDLL
+16 RLGDLL
-24 LKYTT
+24 LKYTS
-29 LTKGQLEECVKIQ
+29 LTKEQLQECVQ
-42 QEEGGRL
+42 LQEEEGGRL
-49 GDILLRKKYVM
+49 GDILLRKKYVLP
-60 NHEIMRA
+60 HEIMRA

-74 PYLEDIKPNDID
+74 PYVEDLKANDID
-86 PRLVD
+86 PKLVD
-91 RIPINYARTRE
+91 KIPINYARTRE
-102 VLPVELKDGVLMVV
+102 VLPIEKTDTHLTVA
-116 MSDPFNLESLE
+116 MSDPFNLESIE
-127 DLRILFDCPNIKTMV
+127 DIRILFGCPNIRTVV
-142 STSAK
+142 SSSNRL
-147 VQDAINRV
+147 QDAINRV

-161 NMIQDINN
+161 NMIQDIQN
-169 EDDEN
+169 EDEDT

-200 IFRAAKEKAS
+200 IFRAVKEKAS
-210 DIHVEPYDRETVIR
+210 DIHVEPYDKEVAIR
-224 FRIDGIM
+224 FRVDGIM

-248 LKVMANLDIAEKRI
+248 IKVMGNLDIAEKRK

-280 MSTIPTQFGER
+280 LSTIPTQFGER

-297 EKGGELLSLERLG
+297 EKGGELLSLEKLG

-316 EAVNKLVSREN
+316 EQISKLIQREN
-327 GIILITGPTGSGK
+327 GIVLITGPTGSGK

-348 SRINTADINILTVE
+348 SRINTKDINILTAE

-378 AKIEL
+378 PKIDL
-383 TFARALR
+383 TFAVALR
-390 SFLRQ
+390 HFLRQ

-401 VGEIR
+401 VGEVR
-406 DTETADLAVT
+406 DSETAELAIT

-441 DMNVEPFLVAS
+441 DMGIEPFLVAS
-452 SVNAVMAQRLM
+452 SMNAVLAQRLV
-463 RRVCT
+463 RRVCL

-476 TPLELQELGV
+476 SPLELQELGV
-486 KNVQGPITL
+486 KNVKGPITL
-495 YKAVGCVSCS
+495 YRAVGCNSCS
-505 QTGYSGRINVHELLI
+505 HTGYSGRINVHELLVV
-520 MDDTIRTLVMK
+520 DDNIRSLVMK
-531 NSDSA
+531 NVDSA

-541 AMEKGML
+541 AQDAGML

-559 SGITT
+559 SGVTT
-564 VQELTR
+564 VQELSR
-570 TLHSDD
+570 TLHANEE

>member
-1 MVASKMSPTETTTST
+1 MVTTTQT
-16 PKRLGDLL
+16 RLGDLL

-29 LTKGQLEECVKIQ
+29 LTAEQLEECVKIQ
-42 QEEGGRL
+42 DEEGGRL
-49 GDILLRKKYVM
+49 GDILLRKKYVLP
-60 NHEIMRA
+60 HEIMRA
-67 LCAQIDL
+67 LCHQIDL
-74 PYLEDIKPNDID
+74 PYVEDLKANEID
-86 PRLVD
+86 PKLVD
-91 RIPINYARTRE
+91 KIPINYARTRE
-102 VLPVELKDGVLMVV
+102 VLPIEQTATHLTVAV
-116 MSDPFNLESLE
+116 SDPFNLESLE
-127 DLRILFDCPNIKTMV
+127 DLRILFNCTNVRTV
-142 STSAK
+142 VTTSNRL
-147 VQDAINRV
+147 QDAINRV

-169 EDDEN
+169 EEDETF
-174 YDLEGPIDILDA
+174 DLEGPIDILDA

-200 IFRAAKEKAS
+200 IFRAVKEKAS
-210 DIHVEPYDRETVIR
+210 DIHVEPYEKDVAIR

-248 LKVMANLDIAEKRI
+248 IKVMGSLDIAEKRI

-280 MSTIPTQFGER
+280 LSTIPTQFGER

-316 EAVNKLVSREN
+316 EQINKLVAREN

-348 SRINTADINILTVE
+348 SRINTKDINILTAE

-378 AKIEL
+378 AKINL
-383 TFARALR
+383 TFAVALR
-390 SFLRQ
+390 HFLRQ

-401 VGEIR
+401 VGEVR
-406 DTETADLAVT
+406 DSETAELAIT
-416 AALTGHLVFSS
+416 ASLTGHLVFSS

-441 DMNVEPFLVAS
+441 DMGIEPFLVAS
-452 SVNAVMAQRLM
+452 SMNAVLAQRLV

-476 TPLELQELGV
+476 SPLELAELGV
-486 KNVQGPITL
+486 RNVQGPITL
-495 YKAVGCVSCS
+495 YKAVGCSSCS

-520 MDDTIRTLVMK
+520 VDDSIRSLVMK
-531 NSDSA
+531 NADSGS
-536 TIRKA
+536 IRKA
-541 AMEKGML
+541 AVDRGML
-548 TMREDGARKVL
+548 TMREDGACKVL
-559 SGITT
+559 SGVTT
-564 VQELTR
+564 VQELAR
-570 TLHSDD
+570 TLHADE

>member
-1 MVASKMSPTETTTST
+1 MVTTTQT
-16 PKRLGDLL
+16 RLGDLL

-29 LTKGQLEECVKIQ
+29 LTAEQLEECVKIQ
-42 QEEGGRL
+42 DEEGGRL
-49 GDILLRKKYVM
+49 GDILLRKKYVLP
-60 NHEIMRA
+60 HEIMRA
-67 LCAQIDL
+67 LCHQIDL
-74 PYLEDIKPNDID
+74 PYVEDLKANEID
-86 PRLVD
+86 PKLVD
-91 RIPINYARTRE
+91 KIPINYARTRE
-102 VLPVELKDGVLMVV
+102 VLPIEQTATHLTVAV
-116 MSDPFNLESLE
+116 SDPFNLESLE
-127 DLRILFDCPNIKTMV
+127 DLRILFNCTNVRTV
-142 STSAK
+142 VTTSNRL
-147 VQDAINRV
+147 QDAINRV

-169 EDDEN
+169 EEDETF
-174 YDLEGPIDILDA
+174 DLEGPIDILDA

-200 IFRAAKEKAS
+200 IFRAVKEKAS
-210 DIHVEPYDRETVIR
+210 DIHVEPYEKDVAIR

-248 LKVMANLDIAEKRI
+248 IKVMGSLDIAEKRI

-280 MSTIPTQFGER
+280 LSTIPTQFGER

-316 EAVNKLVSREN
+316 EQINKLVAREN

-348 SRINTADINILTVE
+348 SRINTKDINILTAE

-378 AKIEL
+378 AKINL
-383 TFARALR
+383 TFAVALR
-390 SFLRQ
+390 HFLRQ

-401 VGEIR
+401 VGEVR
-406 DTETADLAVT
+406 DSETAELAIT
-416 AALTGHLVFSS
+416 ASLTGHLVFSS

-441 DMNVEPFLVAS
+441 DMGIEPFLVAS
-452 SVNAVMAQRLM
+452 SMNAVLAQRLV

-476 TPLELQELGV
+476 TPLELAELGV
-486 KNVQGPITL
+486 RNVQGPITL
-495 YKAVGCVSCS
+495 YKAVGCSSCS

-520 MDDTIRTLVMK
+520 VDDSIRSLVMK
-531 NSDSA
+531 NADSGS
-536 TIRKA
+536 IRKA
-541 AMEKGML
+541 AVDRGML

-559 SGITT
+559 SGVTT
-564 VQELTR
+564 VQELAR
-570 TLHSDD
+570 TLHADE

>member
-1 MVASKMSPTETTTST
+1 MSPTLLDGT

-24 LKYTT
+24 LKYTS
-29 LTKGQLEECVKIQ
+29 LTKGQLDECVQIQ
-42 QEEGGRL
+42 EEEGGRL

-91 RIPINYARTRE
+91 RLPINYARSRE
-102 VLPVELKDGVLMVV
+102 VLPIELKDGVLTVV

-127 DLRILFDCPNIKTMV
+127 DLRVLFDCPNIRTVV
-142 STSAK
+142 STSSRL
-147 VQDAINRV
+147 QDAINRV

-161 NMIQDINN
+161 NMIQDINK
-169 EDDEN
+169 EDEED

-200 IFRAAKEKAS
+200 IFRAVKEKAS
-210 DIHVEPYDRETVIR
+210 DIHVEPYDKETVIR
-224 FRIDGIM
+224 FRVDGIM

-248 LKVMANLDIAEKRI
+248 VKVMGNLDIAEKRI

-280 MSTIPTQFGER
+280 LSTIPTQFGER

-297 EKGGELLSLERLG
+297 EKGGELLTLERLG

-378 AKIEL
+378 AKIDL

-416 AALTGHLVFSS
+416 AALTGHLVLSS

-441 DMNVEPFLVAS
+441 DMGVEPFLVAS

-476 TPLELQELGV
+476 TQLELQELGV
-486 KNVQGPITL
+486 RNVQGPITL

-505 QTGYSGRINVHELLI
+505 QTGYTGRINVHELLL

-531 NSDSA
+531 NADSA

-541 AMEKGML
+541 AIDKGML

-570 TLHSDD
+570 TLHSND

>member
-1 MVASKMSPTETTTST
+1 MIAALEAN

-24 LKYTT
+24 LKYTS
-29 LTKGQLEECVKIQ
+29 LTKGQLAECVQIQ
-42 QEEGGRL
+42 EEEGGRL

-91 RIPINYARTRE
+91 KLPINYARTRE
-102 VLPVELKDGVLMVV
+102 ILPIDLKDGILTVV
-116 MSDPFNLESLE
+116 VSDPFNLESLE
-127 DLRILFDCPNIKTMV
+127 DLRILFDCPNIRTV
-142 STSAK
+142 VATSARL
-147 VQDAINRV
+147 QDAVNRV

-161 NMIQDINN
+161 NMIQDINK
-169 EDDEN
+169 EDDED
-174 YDLEGPIDILDA
+174 YDLEGPIDILDS
-186 TEDEAPVIRFVNSV
+186 TEDEAPVIKFVNSV
-200 IFRAAKEKAS
+200 IFRAVKEKAS
-210 DIHVEPYDRETVIR
+210 DIHVEPYDKETVIR
-224 FRIDGIM
+224 FRVDGIM

-248 LKVMANLDIAEKRI
+248 VKVMGQLDIAEKRI

-280 MSTIPTQFGER
+280 LSTIPTQFGER

-297 EKGGELLSLERLG
+297 EKGGELLTLERLG

-316 EAVNKLVSREN
+316 EQVNKLVSREN

-378 AKIEL
+378 SKINL
-383 TFARALR
+383 TFAVALR
-390 SFLRQ
+390 HFLRQ

-401 VGEIR
+401 VGEVR
-406 DTETADLAVT
+406 DSETADLAVT

-441 DMNVEPFLVAS
+441 DMGVEPFLVAS

-476 TPLELQELGV
+476 TQLELQELGV
-486 KNVQGPITL
+486 RNVQGPITL

-520 MDDTIRTLVMK
+520 VDDTIRTLVMK
-531 NSDSA
+531 NSDSGA
-536 TIRKA
+536 IRKA
-541 AMEKGML
+541 AIDKGML

-559 SGITT
+559 AGITT

-570 TLHSDD
+570 TLHQND